1 MAAPA
6 TPQPEAPALRAP
18 NSVATLSASD
28 PITVSTSRTPSVHQP
43 MRAKSSAQATAAT
56 PAKMMPMA
64 GAIGIASMATP
75 STTSTTPSTRSA
87 GDTPT

>member
-1 MAAPA
+1 M
-6 TPQPEAPALRAP
+6 RAP

-28 PITVSTSRTPSVHQP
+28 PITVRTSRIPSVHQP
-43 MRAKSSAQATAAT
+43 MRVKSSAQAMAAT
-56 PAKMMPMA
+56 PAKMTPMA

-75 STTSTTPSTRSA
+75 NPTSTTPSTSSA